1 MSHLSGAVG
10 RLDFVVEVKRAATGE
25 VETFPMT
32 SEINAEQLK
41 QLQDANILP
50 KEKDHGSNP

>member
-50 KEKDHGSNP
+50 KENEHGRNP